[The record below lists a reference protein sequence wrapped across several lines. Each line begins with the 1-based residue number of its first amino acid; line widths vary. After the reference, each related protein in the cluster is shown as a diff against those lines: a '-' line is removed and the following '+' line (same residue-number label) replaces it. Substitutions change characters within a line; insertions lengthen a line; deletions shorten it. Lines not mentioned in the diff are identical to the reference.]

1 MAYVGGGGEGEG
13 GGCGYGYGRNPNL
26 KFGWLG
32 CGLVAVE
39 LCGVLMVVVAAVVM
53 IVGVVNFNCLSVLNH
68 DRSTRF
74 CNNMV
79 S

>member
-13 GGCGYGYGRNPNL
+13 GGCGYGRNPNL

-32 CGLVAVE
+32 SGLVVVE
-39 LCGVLMVVVAAVVM
+39 LCGVLMVVVAVVVM
-53 IVGVVNFNCLSVLNH
+53 IVVVVVNFNCLSVLNH
-68 DRSTRF
+68 DRSTKF
-74 CNNMV
+74 PNNMV